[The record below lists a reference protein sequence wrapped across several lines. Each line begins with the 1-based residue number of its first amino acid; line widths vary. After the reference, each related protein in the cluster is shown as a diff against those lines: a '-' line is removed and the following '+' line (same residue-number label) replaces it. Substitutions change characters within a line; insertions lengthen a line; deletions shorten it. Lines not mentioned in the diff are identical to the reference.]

1 MLPVLQIVIVVS
13 LLVVAGTFAA
23 VSSQTISAAAQRD
36 ELGRHRFLSAFNG
49 HRLPAELL
57 IQAYD
62 ALSRRVSPP
71 GVTIGPATQLFGDL
85 GFSRMDAE
93 DIALLIAARCQG
105 RIPTARDLDELDDSV
120 RTVEDLLVFLHPF
133 VAVPM
138 AA

>member
-1 MLPVLQIVIVVS
+1 MLQIVIVVA
-13 LLVVAGTFAA
+13 LLVVALTFAA
-23 VSSQTISAAAQRD
+23 VSSRTISAAAQRD
-36 ELGRHRFLSAFNG
+36 ELGRHRFLSAFAG

-62 ALSRRVSPP
+62 ALSRRVGPP
-71 GVTIGPATQLFGDL
+71 GVTLGPATELAGDL

-93 DIALLIAARCQG
+93 DLALLIAARCEG
-105 RIPTARDLDELDDSV
+105 RIPTASDLDHLDDSV
-120 RTVEDLLVFLHPF
+120 RTVEDLLLFLHPF

>member
-1 MLPVLQIVIVVS
+1 VLQIAIVVA
-13 LLVVAGTFAA
+13 LLVVALSFAA
-23 VSSQTISAAAQRD
+23 VSSRTISAAAQRD

-62 ALSRRVSPP
+62 ALTRRVAPP
-71 GVTIGPATQLFGDL
+71 GVSIGPATALATDL
-85 GFSRMDAE
+85 GLSRIDAE
-93 DIALLIAARCQG
+93 DLALLIAARCNG
-105 RIPTARDLDELDDSV
+105 RIPTAHDLDDLDEHV
-120 RTVEDLLVFLHPF
+120 QTVEDLLLFLHPF

>member
-1 MLPVLQIVIVVS
+1 MLPIVIVVT

-23 VSSQTISAAAQRD
+23 VSSRTISAAAQRD

-62 ALSRRVSPP
+62 ALTRRVSPP
-71 GVTIGPATQLFGDL
+71 GVAIGPATQLAADL

-93 DIALLIAARCQG
+93 DLALLIAARCQG
-105 RIPTARDLDELDDSV
+105 RIPTAHDLDELDESV
-120 RTVEDLLVFLHPF
+120 RTVEDLLSFLHPF